1 MAITGRRGRGGP
13 RVTRWLLFAGA
24 AVFGVAVIWLLV
36 RSQPV
41 QVTGSRLEQS
51 HHQVYVA
58 GQVRNQGDTASS
70 VKLELHYFDQAG
82 HPLGLDTISVDGLAA
97 GAVRTF
103 RGPPHD
109 IGTIASYS
117 IYLNQGRNP
126 YGN

>member
-1 MAITGRRGRGGP
+1 MAKIGPRRRGGP
-13 RVTRWLLFAGA
+13 HLARWLLIGGAVVFCAG
-24 AVFGVAVIWLLV
+24 VLWLLM

-41 QVTGSRLEQS
+41 EVTRSHLEQS
-51 HHQVYVA
+51 HGQIYVA

-70 VKLELHYFDQAG
+70 VKLELHYFDQGG
-82 HPLGLDTISVDGLAA
+82 HPLGLDTISLDSLPA
-97 GAVRTF
+97 GSERAF

-109 IGTIASYS
+109 AGTIAAYS